1 MSLHIDSPHAPLEPL
16 HLPQIQ
22 HKKIDLFL
30 KREDQSHPFISGNK
44 WRKLKYHL
52 LAARQQ
58 NKNLLVTFGGAY
70 SNHLLATAAA
80 GAKYQFATHGFVR
93 GEEVSNHMLKLCLL
107 FGMKLQFVS
116 RTAYLQKED
125 LFQNYFGSNQHAF
138 YIPEGGSGNLGEQG
152 VSEILD
158 EADMQHFDAIIA
170 SVGTGGTLK
179 GLLQGVQKHQLNT
192 RVHGI
197 VVLKGAEAM
206 NQEYVAY
213 AAESY
218 CLHHQ
223 FHGGGYAK
231 TNEAL
236 HTFQHKFASQTGI
249 ILDPVYEAKMM
260 FGLISLIEQNYFAPG
275 TRICALHNGGL
286 LGVLSR

>member
-1 MSLHIDSPHAPLEPL
+1 
-16 HLPQIQ
+16 
-22 HKKIDLFL
+22 
-30 KREDQSHPFISGNK
+30 
-44 WRKLKYHL
+44 
-52 LAARQQ
+52 
-58 NKNLLVTFGGAY
+58 
-70 SNHLLATAAA
+70 
-80 GAKYQFATHGFVR
+80 
-93 GEEVSNHMLKLCLL
+93 
-107 FGMKLQFVS
+107 
-116 RTAYLQKED
+116 
-125 LFQNYFGSNQHAF
+125 
-138 YIPEGGSGNLGEQG
+138 
-152 VSEILD
+152 
-158 EADMQHFDAIIA
+158 
-170 SVGTGGTLK
+170 
-179 GLLQGVQKHQLNT
+179 
-192 RVHGI
+192 
-197 VVLKGAEAM
+197 M

-231 TNEAL
+231 TNEEL